1 MLSVNKH
8 ALVDNGIGWL
18 STPRV
23 ACFGICL
30 SELLHC
36 TTSPTL
42 YFTRRSISVSV
53 QISGY
58 WRCLMQWIGSPTSML
73 NLRKL
78 VYMVDHWCQPNSICM
93 LDVFVFVFVCCPWFS
108 SSVFSVRVCHTLYVV
123 LRVVEHLIISH
134 LQIHTEEFTH
144 YWFSFTLA
152 CGVCRHNA
160 CCVSMIIYFYNLDVM
175 TIVWL
180 FWKVI

>member
-23 ACFGICL
+23 ACFGISL

-36 TTSPTL
+36 MASPTL

-73 NLRKL
+73 NLHKRE
-78 VYMVDHWCQPNSICM
+78 YMVDHWCQPNSICM

-108 SSVFSVRVCHTLYVV
+108 SSVFSVRVCYTLYVV

-152 CGVCRHNA
+152 CGVCMYVHTQSIA
-160 CCVSMIIYFYNLDVM
+160 
-175 TIVWL
+175 VWA
-180 FWKVI
+180 W

>member
-23 ACFGICL
+23 ACFGISL

-36 TTSPTL
+36 MASPKL

-152 CGVCRHNA
+152 CGVSIHKASLCEHD
-160 CCVSMIIYFYNLDVM
+160 NL
-175 TIVWL
+175 IL
-180 FWKVI
+180 